1 MLLLLLVGCC
11 PHELLSDYDKIQKA
25 KHLMFCIQTFEN
37 GWTGDGLNKRKCLS
51 GVDKKI
57 CKHTRKVA
65 CDNIIYK
72 LGLQVSTLYM

>member
-1 MLLLLLVGCC
+1 
-11 PHELLSDYDKIQKA
+11 
-25 KHLMFCIQTFEN
+25 MFCIQTFEN